1 MNEEEAMKE
10 LRNSYELHQ
19 CEWAKRCLDV
29 IQTESEKK
37 DKMID
42 EIIGFLATR
51 TWTTCPN
58 EDCGANLDCEK
69 RCSNDDNIYEECWK
83 MYFERKVENGN

>member
-1 MNEEEAMKE
+1 MLFDEDINVKCGKE
-10 LRNSYELHQ
+10 TIKQITTILNLL
-19 CEWAKRCLDV
+19 KKK
-29 IQTESEKK
+29 EKI
-37 DKMID
+37 ID

-51 TWTTCPN
+51 TWATCPN
-58 EDCGANLDCEK
+58 EDCGTNLDCEK